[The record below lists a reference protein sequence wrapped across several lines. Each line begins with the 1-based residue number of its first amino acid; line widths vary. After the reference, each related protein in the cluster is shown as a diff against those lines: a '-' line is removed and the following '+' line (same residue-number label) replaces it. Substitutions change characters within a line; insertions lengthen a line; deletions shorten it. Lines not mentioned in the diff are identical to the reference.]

1 MKLPDNLP
9 GWSETKPANKF
20 RLKILVGGLVGLLFE
35 IGGYL
40 LLRGNQ
46 TAFGWVMF
54 IGVPTVMGFA
64 ITLFTETKWQTFW
77 SILATWTIGIGFLI
91 LVKWEG
97 WICCV
102 LATPLLLLFALIGA
116 MLGHNVKVW
125 LLKKN
130 IKIISKFLMLGLAM
144 MFLVGAKTIEKPYL
158 NSRLEVFN
166 SSITVPVTPEE
177 AWDLVKSIE
186 RVDTRKPLMLAI
198 GLPVPQS
205 CTLDKEGV
213 GGKRVCYFNQGVIAQ
228 EITEWNPPSFMK
240 VKITESTLPG
250 RHWLRFVDASYEF
263 IPQGNKT
270 LVVRMTTIS
279 SRLYPHWYWRQF
291 EEYGVQSEH
300 EYILSDLVR
309 RAEPQSK

>member
-1 MKLPDNLP
+1 MKLPDNP
-9 GWSETKPANKF
+9 AGWSETKPVKTF
-20 RLKILVGGLVGLLFE
+20 RLKILVGVLVGLLFE

-77 SILATWTIGIGFLI
+77 SVLATWAIGIVFLL
-91 LVKWEG
+91 LVEWEG
-97 WICCV
+97 WICCA

-116 MLGHNVKVW
+116 LLGHNVRLW

-130 IKIISKFLMLGLAM
+130 IKVISKFLMLGLAM

-158 NSRLEVFN
+158 NSRLEIFN
-166 SSITVPVTPEE
+166 SSVTVHVTPEK
-177 AWDLVKSIE
+177 AWDLIKSIE
-186 RVDTRKPLMLAI
+186 RVDTHKPLMLAI

-213 GGKRVCYFNQGVIAQ
+213 GGKRICYFNQGIIAQ
-228 EITEWNPPSFMK
+228 EITEWNPPRFMK

-250 RHWLRFVDASYEF
+250 RHWLKFVDASYEF
-263 IPQGNKT
+263 IPQGDKT
-270 LVVRMTTIS
+270 LVVRATTIS
-279 SRLYPHWYWRQF
+279 SRLYPRWYWRQF
-291 EEYGVQSEH
+291 EEYGIQSEH
-300 EYILSDLVR
+300 EYVLSDLVR
-309 RAEPQSK
+309 RAEPESE

>member
-1 MKLPDNLP
+1 MKLPNNP
-9 GWSETKPANKF
+9 SGWSETKPAKTF
-20 RLKILVGGLVGLLFE
+20 RLKMLVGVLVGLLFE

-77 SILATWTIGIGFLI
+77 SILATWAIGIGFLI

-116 MLGHNVKVW
+116 MIGHHVRVW

-130 IKIISKFLMLGLAM
+130 IQIISKFLMLGLAM
-144 MFLVGAKTIEKPYL
+144 MFLVGAKAVEKPYL
-158 NSRLEVFN
+158 NSRLEIFN
-166 SSITVPVTPEE
+166 SSVTVPVTPEK
-177 AWDLVKSIE
+177 AWDLIKSIE
-186 RVDTRKPLMLAI
+186 CVDTHKPLMLAI

-213 GGKRVCYFNQGVIAQ
+213 GGKRICYFNQGIIAQ
-228 EITEWNPPSFMK
+228 EITEWNPPNFMK

-250 RHWLRFVDASYEF
+250 RHWLKFVDASYEF
-263 IPQGNKT
+263 IPQGDKT
-270 LVVRMTTIS
+270 LVARTTTIS
-279 SRLYPHWYWRQF
+279 SRLYPRWYWRQF
-291 EEYGVQSEH
+291 EEYGVRSEH
-300 EYILSDLVR
+300 EYVLSDLVR
-309 RAEPQSK
+309 RAELKSK